1 MKKFLNWIKSPKSDF
16 ILFVILLILAN
27 IAGHSAFLRFDLTGP
42 KSYSLSKASK
52 NLVKNLEEPLS
63 IRVFFDDKLP
73 APYSSVAQYV
83 NDILV
88 EYKGAGNKNLS
99 VVKMDMSKPENSNL
113 ARDLGLSQ
121 IQIQEVK
128 NNEVGFKQGYM
139 GIALTY
145 GDDIEVLN
153 PITTTDGLEYKI
165 TSKIS
170 KMISM
175 SSTLAGLKG
184 DEKIKLTLYYS
195 DAFAKLGINGS
206 DQIEKVVKNAF
217 DSVNKKTM
225 ERLDFVVEKPAS
237 AEVEAL
243 AQKYGIQKISYRDQ
257 NNNLN
262 AAALGL
268 VLELGDKFFA
278 LPVEIQNSFFGYVFT
293 GLDDLETSITEGLQ
307 SLLSNVTE
315 IGYITGHNELDHTAE
330 NYAANFDR
338 LISGMYELVDI
349 DLNKDNI
356 PAGMNSIIINGPQY
370 DYTEEELYKIDQFLM
385 RGGNVMFFVDGMVE
399 DGTAQYTGGQQ
410 YVPNESNLDRLL
422 ERYGVKREKN
432 IVMDKN
438 GYEYQNV
445 QVGKQILYWAPVLQK
460 AQLAKKN
467 PITNNLG
474 YVVMYQNAA
483 LDITGAQSDS
493 DVKATVLVR
502 SSDESWKMDSNII
515 LNPVMLAPP
524 ADKSQMKSENL
535 VVLVEGKFKSAFD
548 EAVIAKKVD
557 EDGKEIELPEGDLDT
572 SRHITSSVMP
582 GKIFVSG
589 SSYLTT
595 RQLIDENG
603 STPVSM
609 LLMNVVD
616 YMNGNA
622 DLCTMRTKS
631 LSVNTLTVKSAA
643 AANFWKYFNE
653 YGLVAMLAVA
663 GLIVLRIRSKRRAAI
678 NRKYNPDDTRTITK

>member
-1 MKKFLNWIKSPKSDF
+1 MKKFLNWLKSSKSDF
-16 ILFVILLILAN
+16 VLFVILLVLAN

-52 NLVKNLEEPLS
+52 SLVKNLEEPLS
-63 IRVFFDDKLP
+63 IRIFFDDKLP

-83 NDILV
+83 KDILV

-99 VVKMDMSKPENSNL
+99 VIEMDMSKPENSDL
-113 ARDLGLSQ
+113 ARELGLSQ

-145 GDDIEVLN
+145 GDNIEVLN
-153 PITTTDGLEYKI
+153 PITSTDGLEYKL

-175 SSTLAGLKG
+175 SNTLAGLKG
-184 DEKIKLTLYYS
+184 GDKIKLTLYYS
-195 DAFAKLGINGS
+195 DAFEKLGINGS
-206 DQIEKVVKNAF
+206 DQIEGIVKKSYE
-217 DSVNKKTM
+217 SVNKKNM
-225 ERLDFVVEKPAS
+225 DRLDFVVSRPAS
-237 AEVEAL
+237 AEVDDL

-257 NNNLN
+257 SGNVK

-268 VLELGDKFFA
+268 VLELGEKFYA
-278 LPVEIQNSFFGYVFT
+278 LPLEIQNSFFGYMFT
-293 GLDDLETSITEGLQ
+293 GLDDLDNSITEGLQ

-330 NYAANFDR
+330 NYSANFDR
-338 LISGMYELVDI
+338 LISGMYELVDL

-385 RGGNVMFFVDGMVE
+385 RGGNVMFFIDGMVE

-410 YVPNESNLDRLL
+410 YVANESNLDRLL
-422 ERYGVKREKN
+422 EKYGVKREKN

-438 GYEYQNV
+438 GYEYQNN

-460 AQLAKKN
+460 DHLAKKN

-474 YVVMYQNAA
+474 YVVMYQNSA
-483 LDITGAQSDS
+483 LDVSAAQADS
-493 DVKATVLVR
+493 DLKTTVLVT
-502 SSDESWKMDSNII
+502 SSDESWKMDQNII

-524 ADKSQMKSENL
+524 AELKSENL
-535 VVLVEGKFKSAFD
+535 LVLVEGKFKSAFD
-548 EAVIAKKVD
+548 QAVISKQLD
-557 EDGKEIELPEGDLDT
+557 EEGNEIELPEGDLDT
-572 SRHITSSVMP
+572 SKHVSASIMP

-595 RQLIDENG
+595 RQLIDEGG

-622 DLCTMRTKS
+622 ELCTMRTKS
-631 LSVNTLTVKSAA
+631 LSVNTLTVKSSA

-653 YGLVAMLAVA
+653 YGLVVILALV
-663 GLIVLRIRSKRRAAI
+663 GLLVLRLRSKRRAAI

>member
-1 MKKFLNWIKSPKSDF
+1 MKNFIKWLKSPKSDF

-27 IAGHSAFLRFDLTGP
+27 LAGHKAFLRFDLTGP

-52 NLVKNLEEPLS
+52 NIVKTLEEPLS
-63 IRVFFDDKLP
+63 IRIFFDDKLP

-83 NDILV
+83 EDILT

-99 VVKMDMSKPENSNL
+99 VITMDMSKPENANL
-113 ARDLGLSQ
+113 ARDMGLSQ

-145 GDDIEVLN
+145 GDNIEVLN
-153 PITTTDGLEYKI
+153 PITSTDGLEYKI

-175 SSTLAGLKG
+175 SNTLAGLKG
-184 DEKIKLTLYYS
+184 DSKIRLTLYFN
-195 DAFAKLGINGS
+195 DAFEKLGISGS
-206 DQIEKVVKNAF
+206 NQVEDIVRKAF
-217 DSVNKKTM
+217 NSVNKKNM
-225 ERLDFVVEKPAS
+225 DRLDFAILRPAS
-237 AEVEAL
+237 GEVEAL
-243 AQKYGIQKISYRDQ
+243 AQKYGIQKISYRDDKGNRQ
-257 NNNLN
+257 T
-262 AAALGL
+262 AALGL

-278 LPVEIQNSFFGYVFT
+278 LPLEIQNSFFGYMYT
-293 GLDDLETSITEGLQ
+293 GLDDLENSITEGLQ
-307 SLLSNVTE
+307 SLLSNVTQ

-330 NYAANFDR
+330 NYSANFDR
-338 LISGMYELVDI
+338 LISGMYKLVDL

-385 RGGNVMFFVDGMVE
+385 RGGNIMFFVDGMVE
-399 DGTAQYTGGQQ
+399 DGTAQYNGGEQ
-410 YVPNESNLDRLL
+410 YVPNDSNLDRLL
-422 ERYGVKREKN
+422 ESYGVKRGKN
-432 IVMDKN
+432 MVMDKN
-438 GYEYQNV
+438 GYVYQNQ
-445 QVGKQILYWAPVLQK
+445 QVGKQNLYWIPVLQK
-460 AQLAKKN
+460 NQLAKKN

-474 YVVMYQNAA
+474 YVIMYQNGT
-483 LDITGAQSDS
+483 LDISAAQNDS
-493 DVKATVLVR
+493 NLKATVLAR
-502 SSDESWKMDSNII
+502 SSDESWVMSSGIM
-515 LNPVMLAPP
+515 LNPIMLNPP

-548 EAVIAKKVD
+548 EAVVIKQHD
-557 EDGKEIELPEGDLDT
+557 EEGNEIELPEGDLDT
-572 SRHITSSVMP
+572 SKHVSSSIMP
-582 GKIFVSG
+582 GKIFVSA

-603 STPVSM
+603 ATPVSM

-616 YMNGNA
+616 YMNGNEE
-622 DLCTMRTKS
+622 LCTMRTKS
-631 LSVNTLTVKSAA
+631 LSVNTLTIKSAA

-653 YGLVAMLAVA
+653 YGLVVILALV
-663 GLIVLRIRSKRRAAI
+663 GFMVWRMRSKRRLAI
-678 NRKYNPDDTRTITK
+678 NKKYNPDDTRTITK

>member
-1 MKKFLNWIKSPKSDF
+1 MKKFLNWLKGPKSDF
-16 ILFVILLILAN
+16 ILFVVLLVLAN
-27 IAGHSAFLRFDLTGP
+27 IAGQRAFLRFDLTAP

-52 NLVKNLEEPLS
+52 NIVKTLEEPLS

-99 VVKMDMSKPENSNL
+99 VITMDMSKPENANL
-113 ARDLGLSQ
+113 ARDMGLSQ

-145 GDDIEVLN
+145 GDNIEVLN

-175 SSTLAGLKG
+175 SNTLAGLKG
-184 DEKIKLTLYYS
+184 DSKIRLTLYFN
-195 DAFAKLGINGS
+195 DAFAKLGISGS
-206 DQIEKVVKNAF
+206 DQVENIVRNAF
-217 DSVNKKTM
+217 NSVNRKNM
-225 ERLDFVVEKPAS
+225 DRLEFSIVRPAS
-237 AEVEAL
+237 GDVESLAE
-243 AQKYGIQKISYRDQ
+243 KYGIQKITYRDENGNRQ
-257 NNNLN
+257 T
-262 AAALGL
+262 AALGL

-278 LPVEIQNSFFGYVFT
+278 LPVELQNSFFGYMFA
-293 GLDDLETSITEGLQ
+293 GLDDLENSITEGLQ
-307 SLLSNVTE
+307 SLLSNVKA

-330 NYAANFDR
+330 NYSANFDR
-338 LISGMYELVDI
+338 LISGMYELVDL

-385 RGGNVMFFVDGMVE
+385 RGGNIMFFVDGMVE
-399 DGTAQYTGGQQ
+399 DGTAQYNGGEQ

-422 ERYGVKREKN
+422 EKYGVKRGKN
-432 IVMDKN
+432 MVMDKN
-438 GYEYQNV
+438 GYAYQNQ
-445 QVGKQILYWAPVLQK
+445 QVGKQMLYWIPVLQK
-460 AQLAKKN
+460 NQLAKKN
-467 PITNNLG
+467 PITSNLG
-474 YVVMYQNAA
+474 YVIMYQNGT
-483 LDITGAQSDS
+483 LDITDAQNDTNL
-493 DVKATVLVR
+493 KATVLAR
-502 SSDESWKMDSNII
+502 SSDESWVMSSGIM
-515 LNPVMLAPP
+515 LNPMMLTPP
-524 ADKSQMKSENL
+524 KEMKSENL

-548 EAVIAKKVD
+548 EAVEIKQHD
-557 EDGKEIELPEGDLDT
+557 EEGNEIELPEGDLDT
-572 SRHITSSVMP
+572 TKHVTSSIMP

-589 SSYLTT
+589 SSFLTT

-616 YMNGNA
+616 YMNGNE

-653 YGLVAMLAVA
+653 YGLVVILAVV
-663 GLIVLRIRSKRRAAI
+663 GLMVWRMRSKRRTAI
-678 NRKYNPDDTRTITK
+678 NKKYNPDDTRTITK

>member
-1 MKKFLNWIKSPKSDF
+1 MKKFLNWLKSPKSDF
-16 ILFVILLILAN
+16 ILFIILLILAN
-27 IAGHSAFLRFDLTGP
+27 LAGHKAFFRFDLTAP

-52 NLVKNLEEPLS
+52 NIVKTLEEPLT

-88 EYKGAGNKNLS
+88 EYKGAGNKNLT
-99 VVKMDMSKPENSNL
+99 VVTMDMSKPENSNL
-113 ARDLGLSQ
+113 AREMGLSQ

-139 GIALTY
+139 GLALTY
-145 GDDIEVLN
+145 GDNIEVLN

-175 SSTLAGLKG
+175 SNTLAGLKG
-184 DEKIKLTLYYS
+184 GDKIKLTLYFS
-195 DAFAKLGINGS
+195 DAFAKLGISGS
-206 DQIEKVVKNAF
+206 DQIEGVIRKAF
-217 DSVNKKTM
+217 DSVNKKNM
-225 ERLDFVVEKPAS
+225 DRLEFNVERPAS

-243 AQKYGIQKISYRDQ
+243 AQRYGIQKISYRDQ
-257 NNNLN
+257 NGNTNT
-262 AAALGL
+262 AALGL
-268 VLELGDKFFA
+268 VLELGDRFFS
-278 LPVEIQNSFFGYVFT
+278 LPVEIQNSFFGYMYT
-293 GLDDLETSITEGLQ
+293 GLDDLENSITEGLQ

-330 NYAANFDR
+330 NYSANFDR
-338 LISGMYELVDI
+338 LISGMYDLVDL

-385 RGGNVMFFVDGMVE
+385 RGGNIMFFVDGMVE
-399 DGTAQYTGGQQ
+399 DGTAKYSGGQQ

-422 ERYGVKREKN
+422 ERYGVKRELN
-432 IVMDKN
+432 MVMDKN
-438 GYEYQNV
+438 GYEYQNA

-460 AQLAKKN
+460 DCLAKKN

-483 LDITGAQSDS
+483 LDISAAQSDS
-493 DVKATVLVR
+493 DLKPTVLVR
-502 SSDESWKMDSNII
+502 SSDESWKMNSNIM
-515 LNPVMLAPP
+515 LNPVMLTPP
-524 ADKSQMKSENL
+524 DKSQMKSENL

-548 EAVIAKKVD
+548 QAVIAKQVD
-557 EDGKEIELPEGDLDT
+557 EEGNEIELPEGDLDT
-572 SRHITSSVMP
+572 SKHVASSIMP

-595 RQLIDENG
+595 RQLIDEGG

-616 YMNGNA
+616 YMNGNGE
-622 DLCTMRTKS
+622 LCTMRTKS

-653 YGLVAMLAVA
+653 YGLVVILAIV
-663 GLIVLRIRSKRRAAI
+663 GLLVWRARSKRRGAI
-678 NRKYNPDDTRTITK
+678 NKKYNPDDTRTITK

>member
-1 MKKFLNWIKSPKSDF
+1 MKKFLNWLKSPKSDF
-16 ILFVILLILAN
+16 CLFVILLILAN
-27 IAGHSAFLRFDLTGP
+27 IAGHSAFFRFDLTAP

-52 NLVKNLEEPLS
+52 NLVKTLEEPLT
-63 IRVFFDDKLP
+63 IRVFFEDKLP

-99 VVKMDMSKPENSNL
+99 VITMDMSKPENSNL
-113 ARDLGLSQ
+113 ARELGLSQ

-139 GIALTY
+139 GLALTY
-145 GDDIEVLN
+145 GDNIEVLN

-175 SSTLAGLKG
+175 NNTLAGLKG
-184 DEKIKLTLYYS
+184 GDKIKLTLYFS
-195 DAFAKLGINGS
+195 DAFAKLGIGGS
-206 DQIEKVVKNAF
+206 DQIEALVKKSF
-217 DSVNKKTM
+217 DSVNKKNM
-225 ERLDFVVEKPAS
+225 DRLEFVVEKPAS

-268 VLELGDKFFA
+268 VLELGDRFFA
-278 LPVEIQNSFFGYVFT
+278 LPVEIQNSFFGYMYT
-293 GLDDLETSITEGLQ
+293 GLDDLENSITEGLQ

-330 NYAANFDR
+330 NYSANFDR
-338 LISGMYELVDI
+338 LISGMYDLVDL

-385 RGGNVMFFVDGMVE
+385 RGGNIMFFVDGMVE

-410 YVPNESNLDRLL
+410 YVANDSNLDRLL

-438 GYEYQNV
+438 GYEYQNN

-467 PITNNLG
+467 PITSNLG

-483 LDITGAQSDS
+483 LDVSAAQEDS
-493 DVKATVLVR
+493 DLKATVLVR
-502 SSDESWKMDSNII
+502 SSDEAWKMDSNII
-515 LNPVMLAPP
+515 LNPVMLTPP
-524 ADKSQMKSENL
+524 SDKSQLKSENL

-548 EAVIAKKVD
+548 EAVIAKQYD
-557 EDGKEIELPEGDLDT
+557 EDGNEIEIPEGDLDT
-572 SRHITSSVMP
+572 SKHVASSIMP

-595 RQLIDENG
+595 RQLIDEGG

-616 YMNGNA
+616 YMNGNEE
-622 DLCTMRTKS
+622 LCTMRTKS
-631 LSVNTLTVKSAA
+631 LSVNTLTIKSMA

-653 YGLVAMLAVA
+653 YGLVVILALV
-663 GLIVLRIRSKRRAAI
+663 GLLVWRARAKRRVAI
-678 NRKYNPDDTRTITK
+678 NKKYNPDDTRTISK